1 MAISTDIQVAQR
13 DKARTLLER
22 ALGPSKVRVDPEAC
36 EPFARDESE
45 AVGKTP
51 DAVVLAEGADDI
63 LKTLAIARET
73 GVPVTPR
80 AGGTGRTGGATPVA
94 GGIVLCVMGM
104 NAIKDIDVREQT
116 AVVEPGVILSNLH
129 AEVERLG
136 LFYPPDPN
144 SLDTCALGGNVA
156 ENAGGPRAFKY
167 GVTRDYVLGLEAFLM
182 GGQRLFCGRRTVKG
196 VTGYDVA
203 GLLVGS
209 EGTLAVIGDV
219 TLRLRQLPE
228 EVRTLLALFR
238 DSASA
243 MTAVGEIIA
252 RGVRPRCV
260 EFLDDGTLAAM
271 RAAGNPLP
279 ENAGALLLIEV
290 DGEPAACEKE
300 SARISDVCDE
310 TRALEL
316 LIARDGAQ
324 RERLWAARRE
334 MSPAVRKMA
343 SYKLSEDVVVP
354 RQALGALL
362 EDLRRQSD
370 LLGIRTVV
378 YGHAGDGN
386 MHANFLWNSED
397 EIPKVQQGIV
407 RLFQKVIELG
417 GTLSGEHGIGVLK
430 APFLPLEQSPDL
442 IALQRDLK
450 RVFDPEGLLNPGKI
464 FPPSGHRAC

>member
-1 MAISTDIQVAQR
+1 
-13 DKARTLLER
+13 
-22 ALGPSKVRVDPEAC
+22 
-36 EPFARDESE
+36 
-45 AVGKTP
+45 
-51 DAVVLAEGADDI
+51 
-63 LKTLAIARET
+63 
-73 GVPVTPR
+73 
-80 AGGTGRTGGATPVA
+80 
-94 GGIVLCVMGM
+94 
-104 NAIKDIDVREQT
+104 
-116 AVVEPGVILSNLH
+116 
-129 AEVERLG
+129 
-136 LFYPPDPN
+136 
-144 SLDTCALGGNVA
+144 
-156 ENAGGPRAFKY
+156 
-167 GVTRDYVLGLEAFLM
+167 VLGLEAFLM

-196 VTGYDVA
+196 VTGYDVV

-219 TLRLRQLPE
+219 TLRLRHLPE
-228 EVRTLLALFR
+228 EVRTLLGLFR

-243 MTAVGEIIA
+243 MKAVGEIIA

-290 DGEPAACEKE
+290 DGEPAVCEKE
-300 SARISDVCDE
+300 SARIADVCDE

-362 EDLRRQSD
+362 EDLRRQSE

-386 MHANFLWNSED
+386 MHANFLWDSED
-397 EIPKVQQGIV
+397 ELPKVQQGIV
-407 RLFQKVIELG
+407 RLFQKVIDLG

-464 FPPSGHRAC
+464 FPQSGHRAC